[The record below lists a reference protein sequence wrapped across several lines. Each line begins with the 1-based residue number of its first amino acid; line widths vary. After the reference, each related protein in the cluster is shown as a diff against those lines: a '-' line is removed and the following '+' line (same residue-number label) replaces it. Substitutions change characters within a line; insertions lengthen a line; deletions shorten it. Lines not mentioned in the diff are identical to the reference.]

1 MITNYKVVISEEAQE
16 DIDCLFEYICNVL
29 TAERSAERIIQQ
41 ISRSILGLSSFPQ
54 KGVETKIK
62 ACDGSMYRKLIVDNY
77 IVFYLVY
84 DTEKTVK
91 IARVIDGRTNYH
103 M

>member
-1 MITNYKVVISEEAQE
+1 MISNYEVVISDEAQK
-16 DIDCLFEYICNVL
+16 DIDCLFEYICNAL
-29 TAERSAERIIQQ
+29 TAEKAAKRIVQQ

-54 KGVETKIK
+54 KGVETRIK
-62 ACDGSMYRKLIVDNY
+62 AYDGSNYRKLIVDKY

-84 DTEKTVK
+84 DEMKTVK
-91 IARVIDGRTNYH
+91 IVRVIDGRTNYN

>member
-41 ISRSILGLSSFPQ
+41 ISRSI
-54 KGVETKIK
+54 
-62 ACDGSMYRKLIVDNY
+62 
-77 IVFYLVY
+77 
-84 DTEKTVK
+84 
-91 IARVIDGRTNYH
+91 
-103 M
+103 